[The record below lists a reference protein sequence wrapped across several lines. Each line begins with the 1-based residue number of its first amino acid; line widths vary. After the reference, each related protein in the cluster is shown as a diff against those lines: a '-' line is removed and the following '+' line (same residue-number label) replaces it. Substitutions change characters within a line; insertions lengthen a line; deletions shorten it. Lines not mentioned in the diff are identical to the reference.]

1 MAQELTSKNFKKEVL
16 ENKKPVM
23 VDFFASWCGPCK
35 MMSPIVD
42 ELSKEMERDA
52 GIFKA
57 NIEENEDLAGEYG
70 VMSIPTFLF
79 FKNGKVVDQA
89 SGAMPKEKLAA
100 LIKKIIK

>member
-1 MAQELTSKNFKKEVL
+1 MAKQLTSKNFKGEVL
-16 ENKKPVM
+16 DSKDPVM

-42 ELSKEMERDA
+42 ELSKEMEKVIK
-52 GIFKA
+52 IFKVS
-57 NIEENEDLAGEYG
+57 IEDEEDLASEYG

-89 SGAMPKEKLAA
+89 GGAMTKDA
-100 LIKKIIK
+100 LVKVIKKNIK

>member
-1 MAQELTSKNFKKEVL
+1 MAKELTSKIFKKEVL
-16 ENKKPVM
+16 DSKEPVM

-42 ELSKEMERDA
+42 ELAKEMEKVIK
-52 GIFKA
+52 IFKVS
-57 NIEENEDLAGEYG
+57 IEEDEALASEYG

-89 SGAMPKEKLAA
+89 GGAMTKDA
-100 LIKKIIK
+100 LVKVIKKAIK

>member
-1 MAQELTSKNFKKEVL
+1 MAKELTSKNFKSEVL
-16 ENKKPVM
+16 DSKQTVM

-42 ELSKEMERDA
+42 ELAKEMDKEVK
-52 GIFKA
+52 IFKVS
-57 NIEENEDLAGEYG
+57 IEDEEDLATEYG

-89 SGAMPKEKLAA
+89 GGGMSKDALA
-100 LIKKIIK
+100 KIIKKNSK

>member
-1 MAQELTSKNFKKEVL
+1 MATQLNAKNFKKEVL
-16 ENKKPVM
+16 DSKGPVM

-42 ELSKEMERDA
+42 ELAKEMEKEIK
-52 GIFKA
+52 IFKV
-57 NIEENEDLAGEYG
+57 NIEDEESLASDYG

-89 SGAMPKEKLAA
+89 SGGMSKDA
-100 LIKKIIK
+100 LMKIIKKNTK